1 MNYSISEVAKISG
14 ISKFTLRYY
23 DKMGILSFIDRN
35 SKGIRT
41 FKESDLNWITMIT
54 CLKESGMPLKDI
66 KQFID
71 WSFEGDS
78 TLNNRLDTFIEH
90 KQNVLD
96 QIKLLEKHLKKID
109 HKINYYKTAINAGT
123 EEIHKN
129 TKCIIREL
137 DLED

>member
-1 MNYSISEVAKISG
+1 MNYSISEVARISG

-23 DKMGILSFIDRN
+23 DKMGILSFVDRN

-41 FKESDLNWITMIT
+41 FKESDLNWIAMIT

-109 HKINYYKTAINAGT
+109 HKIDYYQTAIKAGT
-123 EEIHKN
+123 EEIYKN
-129 TKCIIREL
+129 TKCKLRDL

>member
-23 DKMGILSFIDRN
+23 DKMGILSFVDRN

-41 FKESDLNWITMIT
+41 FKKSDLNWIAMIT

-109 HKINYYKTAINAGT
+109 HKIDYYQTAIKAGT

-129 TKCIIREL
+129 TKCKLRDF